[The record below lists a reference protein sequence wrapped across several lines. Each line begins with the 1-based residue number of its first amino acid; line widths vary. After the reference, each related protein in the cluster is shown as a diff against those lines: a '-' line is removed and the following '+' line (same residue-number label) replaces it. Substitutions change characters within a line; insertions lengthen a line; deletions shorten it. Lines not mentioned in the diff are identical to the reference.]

1 MAEITMKELNNT
13 DFVQHAELR
22 IPLETVSGDVDE
34 VKRAFEIVHA
44 IRKLALEHLG
54 VNEEN
59 ADATAVTYVKVDGD
73 VAVIEVEQ
81 VNV

>member
-1 MAEITMKELNNT
+1 MADITMKELENT

-22 IPLETVSGDVDE
+22 IPIDNAIE
-34 VKRAFEIVHA
+34 VQKAFEVVHALRKRA
-44 IRKLALEHLG
+44 LAHLG
-54 VNEEN
+54 VTEEN

-73 VAVIEVEQ
+73 VAVLEVEQ

>member
-1 MAEITMKELNNT
+1 MRELNNT

-22 IPLETVSGDVDE
+22 IPVDNPDE
-34 VKRAFEIVHA
+34 VRAAFVTIE
-44 IRKLALEHLG
+44 RLRQRALEHLG
-54 VNEEN
+54 VTEAN
-59 ADATAVTYVKVDGD
+59 ADATAVTYLKVDGD

>member
-1 MAEITMKELNNT
+1 MAKEITVREIENG

-22 IPLETVSGDVDE
+22 IPIDNQDE

-44 IRKLALEHLG
+44 LRKQALDHLA
-54 VNEEN
+54 VTEEN
-59 ADATAVTYVKVDGD
+59 ADATAITYVKVDGD

>member
-1 MAEITMKELNNT
+1 MSQEITMRELNNT

-22 IPLETVSGDVDE
+22 IPVDNPDE
-34 VKRAFEIVHA
+34 VRAAFVTIDRLRKR
-44 IRKLALEHLG
+44 ALEHLG
-54 VNEEN
+54 VDEEN

-73 VAVIEVEQ
+73 VAVLEVEQ

>member
-1 MAEITMKELNNT
+1 MADIVMRELENT

-22 IPLETVSGDVDE
+22 IPVDNPEE
-34 VKRAFEIVHA
+34 VRKAFEVVHALRKRA
-44 IRKLALEHLG
+44 LEYLD
-54 VNEEN
+54 VTEEN

-73 VAVIEVEQ
+73 VAVVEIEQ